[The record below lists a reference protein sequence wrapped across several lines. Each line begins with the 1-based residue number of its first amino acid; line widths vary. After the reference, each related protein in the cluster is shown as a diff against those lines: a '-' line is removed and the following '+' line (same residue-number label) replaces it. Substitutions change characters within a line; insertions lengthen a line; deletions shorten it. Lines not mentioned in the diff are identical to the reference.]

1 MCHQVTNGIDKEIKL
16 KFQLYCILDS
26 CIGHAMEKDTKYYS
40 SLKLAYCVYDIRLSM
55 YVMERKTKYFSPLKL
70 AYCVYDIRS
79 SMNAME
85 E

>member
-1 MCHQVTNGIDKEIKL
+1 MLRI
-16 KFQLYCILDS
+16 YILDS

-40 SLKLAYCVYDIRLSM
+40 SLKLAYCVYGIRSSM
-55 YVMERKTKYFSPLKL
+55 DVMERKTEYYSPLKL

-79 SMNAME
+79 SMDEME